1 LDCRNNSFGI
11 SIDDAED
18 EVDIVEVTKK
28 NTKMNK
34 KISILGAGESGVGAA
49 ILAQK
54 LGYDVLVSDMGVIK
68 DKYLEELKENNINFE
83 QGGHSEEIILASDIV
98 IKSPGI
104 PETAPLIVSLHNK
117 GVEVISEI
125 EFASRYTDA
134 NIIAIT
140 GANGKT
146 TTAMLTYAIFKDAD
160 YNVGLAGNIGKS
172 FARQVAREN
181 YDYYVL
187 ELSSFQLD
195 GITTFRPH
203 VAILLN
209 ITPDHLDRYDYK
221 FENYRDSKLRI
232 AMNQTE
238 EDYLIYDAN
247 DEGNLSGIENNP
259 VKSIKVPYGE
269 NIAKLGK
276 KIYGELNEKIFE
288 MRLENETST
297 MTIQDLA
304 LQGNHNVRNSLAGAM
319 AAKLLGVHNKS
330 IRRALSDFEA
340 VEHRLENVA
349 SFEGINFINDSKA
362 TNVNATYHALNSMK
376 KTTVWIVGGVDKG
389 NDYSDLLQFV
399 RTKVRAIVCL
409 GVNNKKILSV
419 FENEVDVIT
428 ETDSMHQAV
437 NTAYALA
444 KSGDNVLLSPACA
457 SFDLFESYEDRGNQF
472 KKEVNNLS
480 K

>member
-1 LDCRNNSFGI
+1 MS
-11 SIDDAED
+11 
-18 EVDIVEVTKK
+18 
-28 NTKMNK
+28 K

-54 LGYDVLVSDMGVIK
+54 LGCEVFVSDMGVIK
-68 DKYLEELKENNINFE
+68 DKYLEELKENNIEFE
-83 QGGHSEEIILASDIV
+83 QGKHSNEIIFESDIV

-104 PETAPLIVSLHNK
+104 PETASLIVELHAK
-117 GVEVISEI
+117 GIEVISEI
-125 EFASRYTDA
+125 EYASRYTDA
-134 NIIAIT
+134 KLVAIT
-140 GANGKT
+140 GSNGKT
-146 TTAMLTYAIFKDAD
+146 TTAMLTYAIFKQDG

-172 FARQVAREN
+172 FARQVARED

-195 GITTFRPH
+195 GITTFKPH
-203 VAILLN
+203 IAIILN

-247 DEGNLSGIENNP
+247 DKGNLSGLENNP
-259 VKSIKVPYGE
+259 VKSIRIPYGE
-269 NIAKLGK
+269 DIAKLGK
-276 KIYGELNEKIFE
+276 TIYGELNENIFE
-288 MRLENETST
+288 MRLENETAT

-319 AAKLLGVHNKS
+319 AAKLLGVHKKS
-330 IRRALSDFEA
+330 IRTALSDFES
-340 VEHRLENVA
+340 VEHRLEYVA
-349 SFEGINFINDSKA
+349 RFEGINFINDSKA
-362 TNVNATYHALNSMK
+362 TNVNSTFHALNTMT

-409 GVNNKKILSV
+409 GVNNNKILNV

-428 ETDSMHQAV
+428 ETNSMHQAV
-437 NTAYALA
+437 STAYALA
-444 KSGDNVLLSPACA
+444 KNGDNVLLSPACA
-457 SFDLFESYEDRGNQF
+457 SFDLFESYEDRGTQF
-472 KKEVNNLS
+472 KQEVNSLI

>member
-1 LDCRNNSFGI
+1 
-11 SIDDAED
+11 
-18 EVDIVEVTKK
+18 
-28 NTKMNK
+28 MNK
-34 KISILGAGESGVGAA
+34 NISILGAGESGVGAA

-54 LGYDVLVSDMGVIK
+54 LGYGVFVSDMGTIK
-68 DKYLEELKENNINFE
+68 NKYLEELKENSINFE
-83 QGGHSEEIILASDIV
+83 QGKHSEEIILASDVV

-104 PETAPLIVSLHNK
+104 PDTVPLIIELNRK

-134 NIIAIT
+134 KIIAIT

-146 TTAMLTYAIFKDAD
+146 TTAMLTYSIFKDAD

-172 FARQVAREN
+172 FARQVARED

-195 GITTFRPH
+195 GINTFKPH
-203 VAILLN
+203 IAILLN

-247 DEGNLSGIENNP
+247 DEGNLSGLENNP
-259 VKSIKVPYGE
+259 IKSIRVPYGE
-269 NIAKLGK
+269 NIIEQGK
-276 KIYGELNEKIFE
+276 KIYGELNEKTIE
-288 MRLENETST
+288 MRFENETTT

-304 LQGNHNVRNSLAGAM
+304 LQGNHNVRNSMAGGM
-319 AAKLLGVHNKS
+319 AAKLLGVHNKN
-330 IRRALSDFEA
+330 IRNALSNFEA

-349 SFEGINFINDSKA
+349 RFEGINFINDSKA
-362 TNVNATYHALNSMK
+362 TNVNATFHALNSMK

-399 RTKVRAIVCL
+399 RGKVRAIVCL
-409 GVNNKKILSV
+409 GVNNSKILNV

-428 ETDSMHQAV
+428 ETQSMQDAV
-437 NTAYALA
+437 NTAYTLA
-444 KSGDNVLLSPACA
+444 KNGDNVLLSPACA
-457 SFDLFESYEDRGNQF
+457 SFDLFESYEDRGSQF
-472 KKEVNNLS
+472 KQEINKLT

>member
-1 LDCRNNSFGI
+1 MS
-11 SIDDAED
+11 
-18 EVDIVEVTKK
+18 
-28 NTKMNK
+28 K
-34 KISILGAGESGVGAA
+34 KISILGAGESGIGAA

-54 LGYDVLVSDMGVIK
+54 LGYNVFVSDMGVIK
-68 DKYLEELKENNINFE
+68 DKYLEELKENNIEFE
-83 QGGHSEEIILASDIV
+83 QGKHNHEIILASDSV

-104 PETAPLIVSLHNK
+104 PDTASLVVELNKK

-134 NIIAIT
+134 KIIAVT

-146 TTAMLTYAIFKDAD
+146 TTAMLTYAIFKEAE

-172 FARQVAREN
+172 FARQVAKED

-195 GITTFRPH
+195 GITSFRPH

-221 FENYRDSKLRI
+221 LENYRDSKLRI
-232 AMNQTE
+232 AMNQTS
-238 EDYLIYDAN
+238 EDYFIYDAN

-259 VKSIKVPYGE
+259 VKAIRVPYGE
-269 NIAKLGK
+269 NIIGLGK
-276 KIYGELNEKIFE
+276 KIYGELNENIIE
-288 MRLENETST
+288 MRLEKETAT

-330 IRRALSDFEA
+330 IRNALSSFES

-349 SFEGINFINDSKA
+349 RFEGINFINDSKA
-362 TNVNATYHALNSMK
+362 TNVNATFHALNSMK
-376 KTTVWIVGGVDKG
+376 KPTVWIVGGVDKG

-399 RTKVRAIVCL
+399 RTKVKAIVCL
-409 GVNNKKILSV
+409 GVNNNKILNV

-428 ETDSMHQAV
+428 ETNSMEQAV
-437 NTAYALA
+437 NTAYTLA

-457 SFDLFESYEDRGNQF
+457 SFDLFDSYEDRGNQF
-472 KKEVNNLS
+472 KAKVNSLGRN
-480 K
+480 